1 MQQPAK
7 QFVSSAPVPTL
18 PLTVIAT
25 GGAVVKA
32 SLDVWRWAQGPYV
45 ANIRFDRSE
54 LAAFKLG
61 LKASL
66 IPFLRGHSARYV
78 VNLFQ
83 AFVHF
88 ATTMKD
94 AFGDVITVA
103 NVANY
108 RARLPPA
115 DVWRLGTL
123 NALLQK
129 WVEIG
134 QPGVHPACADYLEER
149 RKQGNV
155 KGRAVAT
162 RDPVHGPFSEEEY
175 TSLHAA
181 VNAAYGKGKLPM
193 WTLLLTRTLFA
204 CGGRISQYA
213 SMKLCDYV
221 PKDRML
227 MLPQAKTGEDDPRAI
242 LKPCS
247 IAPQTGQLL
256 EQYQQALLAAGYTND
271 SPLFP
276 ADLVLH
282 HEKIKSVHKPGDPFF
297 NHCHPA
303 TLSKRFAN
311 LMQSI
316 APPTQRLDF
325 APMPIHPRRFR
336 YTYGTRMAEEG
347 ASVVV
352 IASELGHVDLQN
364 AMVYISASPK
374 VVDAINEKMG
384 HLLAPLAQAF
394 RGRLIE
400 NENESTH
407 KGALGSR
414 IIDFKVATEPVGNC
428 GGKCAGCSRD
438 KPVACYRC
446 FKFEPWLDAP
456 HHLVLARLQGERKE
470 SAGDPRLAAIND
482 ESIKAVQEVMAECAE
497 IMRQRREEAFDEEA
511 AV

>member
-7 QFVSSAPVPTL
+7 HFVSTAPVPTL

-25 GGAVVKA
+25 GGAVVEPN
-32 SLDVWRWAQGPYV
+32 LDVWRWAQGPYI
-45 ANIRFDRSE
+45 ANIRFDRPY
-54 LAAFKLG
+54 LAAFKPE

-88 ATTMKD
+88 AMTMKD
-94 AFGDVITVA
+94 AVGDVVTVA

-108 RARLPPA
+108 RARLQAA
-115 DVWRLGTL
+115 DVGRLGTL

-129 WVEIG
+129 WVELG
-134 QPGVHPACADYLEER
+134 QPGIEPACAGYLEER
-149 RKQGNV
+149 RKPGNV

-175 TSLHAA
+175 TSLYAA
-181 VNAAYGKGKLPM
+181 VNTAYGKGELPL

-213 SMKLCDYV
+213 AMKLCDFD
-221 PKDRML
+221 PKNRIL
-227 MLPQAKTGEDDPRAI
+227 MLPQAKTGEDHMRAVM
-242 LKPCS
+242 KPCP

-256 EQYQQALLAAGYTND
+256 EQYQQALLADGYTTD

-276 ADLVLH
+276 ADLVMQFTRL
-282 HEKIKSVHKPGDPFF
+282 EPVHKADDLFFYHCDPHTFS
-297 NHCHPA
+297 
-303 TLSKRFAN
+303 LRFTY
-311 LMQSI
+311 LMRAI

-325 APMPIHPRRFR
+325 APLPIHPRRFR

-364 AMVYISASPK
+364 AMIYISASPK
-374 VVDAINEKMG
+374 IVDAIDEKMG

-414 IIDFKVATEPVGNC
+414 IIDFKVATEPLGNC
-428 GGKCAGCSRD
+428 GGKCAGCLHD

-456 HHLVLARLQGERKE
+456 HHLVLARLQAERKE

-482 ESIKAVQEVMAECAE
+482 ESVKAVQEVMAECAE
-497 IMRQRREEAFDEEA
+497 IMRQRREEASDEETA
-511 AV
+511 A